1 MSIVYYHLNLIDS
14 TAGCCCC
21 HCFSLQGAESL
32 ANTIYSLLCP
42 LNTSFRPSPLRF
54 SAHTYFFSSWTSL
67 QNPLQRMCKNG
78 CNEPT
83 QVIYVDIRRDN
94 DALLKDSEVF
104 HILSQFCRRTLK
116 GFKMYFL
123 SYKLYYISQKSHS
136 NMVYVRRSHC
146 VELPESPWLNVSL
159 YKHRRE
165 CKYLRKLNSF
175 H

>member
-21 HCFSLQGAESL
+21 CCFSLQCAESL

-42 LNTSFRPSPLRF
+42 LNTSFRPSPLCF

-78 CNEPT
+78 WNEPT

-104 HILSQFCRRTLK
+104 HILSQFCRHVKSCELSKALK
-116 GFKMYFL
+116 CIFFPK
-123 SYKLYYISQKSHS
+123 SYIIF
-136 NMVYVRRSHC
+136 
-146 VELPESPWLNVSL
+146 
-159 YKHRRE
+159 HRRAIQTW
-165 CKYLRKLNSF
+165 F
-175 H
+175 M